1 MRYEVGFESIP
12 ASNSNAGLTPGE
24 ATAAADMDG
33 DHTSVKATKLTER
46 HQERDRDIQGVGMA
60 ETQGVLAGLTTK
72 AKIGLV
78 VVSASTVSELR
89 YPKVAPE
96 VGFFTSRMMLG
107 GVGLE
112 ALLEMEGNSSRAV
125 QELAS
130 AGVDSIA
137 YCCTVSG
144 AQRGMEKDREFCEDM
159 EREYGAPTTS
169 TMLAAAEALRHLG
182 IGRVVLTSPYP
193 HSYHEAE
200 SRYLAEAG
208 IETVAEAGMGFEAA
222 SEFAAVAPEEI
233 YRFAL
238 EAWRESSEEADGLFI
253 SCMNF
258 DAMTVAQALE
268 DVIGKPVVTSHSA
281 TLWRALALAGVDEPV
296 HGYGRLLAERRECRV
311 ASVV

>member
-1 MRYEVGFESIP
+1 MPGAETRGERDEGGYSDAE
-12 ASNSNAGLTPGE
+12 ASTCECRGLNMGE
-24 ATAAADMDG
+24 AKG
-33 DHTSVKATKLTER
+33 ILE
-46 HQERDRDIQGVGMA
+46 
-60 ETQGVLAGLTTK
+60 GLSAK

-78 VVSASTVSELR
+78 VVSASTVSEQR

-107 GVGLE
+107 GDGLE
-112 ALLEMEGNSSRAV
+112 ALLEMERNSSRAV
-125 QELAS
+125 EELAS

-144 AQRGMEKDREFCEDM
+144 AQRGLEKDREFCEDM
-159 EREYGAPTTS
+159 ERQYGAPTTS

-182 IGRVVLTSPYP
+182 IRRVVLTSPYP

-208 IETVAEAGMGFEAA
+208 IETVAASGMGFTGAA
-222 SEFAAVAPEEI
+222 EFAAVTPEEI
-233 YRFAL
+233 YQFAL
-238 EAWRESSEEADGLFI
+238 EAWQESGGNADGMFI

-258 DAMTVAQALE
+258 DAMAAAQALE

-281 TLWRALALAGVDEPV
+281 TLWRALALAGVGEPV
-296 HGYGRLLAERRECRV
+296 HGYGRLLAERRECRETV
-311 ASVV
+311 GV

>member
-1 MRYEVGFESIP
+1 MPNNNGI
-12 ASNSNAGLTPGE
+12 L
-24 ATAAADMDG
+24 
-33 DHTSVKATKLTER
+33 ER
-46 HQERDRDIQGVGMA
+46 
-60 ETQGVLAGLTTK
+60 LSTK

-89 YPKVAPE
+89 YPKVMPH

-107 GVGLE
+107 GDGLE
-112 ALLEMEGNSSRAV
+112 ALLDMERNSSRAV

-144 AQRGMEKDREFCEDM
+144 AQRGPEKDRQFCADM
-159 EREYGAPTTS
+159 ERQWGAPTTS
-169 TMLAAAEALRHLG
+169 TMLAAAEALQYLG
-182 IGRVVLTSPYP
+182 IRRVVLTSPYP

-208 IETVAEAGMGFEAA
+208 IKTVTAFGMGFESAA
-222 SEFAAVAPEEI
+222 EFAAVAPDEI

-238 EAWRESSEEADGLFI
+238 NAWRRSGGEADGLFV

-258 DAMTVAQALE
+258 DAMAAAQALE
-268 DVIGKPVVTSHSA
+268 DAIGKPVVTSHTA
-281 TLWRALALAGVDEPV
+281 TLWRALALAGVGEPV
-296 HGYGRLLAERRECRV
+296 PGYGRLLAEQRDLQ
-311 ASVV
+311 ASAAT